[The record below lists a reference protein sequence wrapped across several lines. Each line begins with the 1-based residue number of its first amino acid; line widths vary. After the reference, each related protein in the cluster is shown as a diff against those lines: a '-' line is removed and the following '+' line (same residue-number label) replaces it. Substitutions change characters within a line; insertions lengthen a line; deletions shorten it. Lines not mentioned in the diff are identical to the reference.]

1 MQSSGLPELQVPGD
15 VFASGGALVTK
26 GRVAGDAHVAG
37 FDLDLSMNSATT
49 GRESYGI
56 YAAISEGAR
65 AYTLLAARVWD
76 KVQGDGAKAAGPRI
90 VIS

>member
-1 MQSSGLPELQVPGD
+1 MLLDIRTAADAGTPIV
-15 VFASGGALVTK
+15 ASAP
-26 GRVAGDAHVAG
+26 D
-37 FDLDLSMNSATT
+37 
-49 GRESYGI
+49 
-56 YAAISEGAR
+56 SEGAR